1 MKKNALKLL
10 LVTVAFCMCL
20 GTMAGC
26 KKSNNSSDATMSD
39 EFLGEFYVEDS
50 SNSDGTDSSAGADTS
65 LTSGSSSTG
74 QNGSSSID
82 VSKLKGQTVQM
93 LMWRE
98 LNVAEKK
105 VLENFKK
112 STGIN
117 VRYTVVNQK
126 DYMTKVAGEIASG
139 SGLDICAIQSGGMS
153 ILTSDTY
160 PSAFP
165 VGTIATMQPF
175 FEATGQNPND
185 SIWAKSWMDPYK
197 INGKYYG
204 VAVAG
209 GWHTL
214 STVIYYN
221 KDLFEENGIKTP
233 RELWKAGNWNW
244 ETFRAAALEISNID
258 DYYVGY
264 AGRDSYAYMLSAG
277 CDYVDFDGKKFVNT
291 SNSATLKKAWEF
303 SNEMMSSGAQLRPDG
318 SSNYPQLFLEGK
330 FGMYGEGSY
339 CMLDIGMLGDYAYD
353 SKSVDFEIDAVPFPS
368 PKGQEPVAIHRGN
381 LFGIAKNAKNP
392 VAAGVFLRFW
402 LDPKNS
408 LSFSKT
414 AINKNMNDT
423 FEWVNSEKTKKK
435 AFLSGGVLGYQNAGQ
450 MVSLTADLL
459 TGTPIGIPTTIGKYQ
474 QFINTSVNQANKV
487 LN

>member
-10 LVTVAFCMCL
+10 SVTVAFCMCL

-26 KKSNNSSDATMSD
+26 NKSNNSSDATMSD

-50 SNSDGTDSSAGADTS
+50 SNSDGTDSTGDGTAS
-65 LTSGSSSTG
+65 TSGSSSTG

-153 ILTSDTY
+153 ILTSDIY

-244 ETFRAAALEISNID
+244 ETFKAAALEISNID
-258 DYYVGY
+258 D
-264 AGRDSYAYMLSAG
+264 
-277 CDYVDFDGKKFVNT
+277 
-291 SNSATLKKAWEF
+291 
-303 SNEMMSSGAQLRPDG
+303 
-318 SSNYPQLFLEGK
+318 
-330 FGMYGEGSY
+330 
-339 CMLDIGMLGDYAYD
+339 
-353 SKSVDFEIDAVPFPS
+353 
-368 PKGQEPVAIHRGN
+368 
-381 LFGIAKNAKNP
+381 
-392 VAAGVFLRFW
+392 
-402 LDPKNS
+402 
-408 LSFSKT
+408 
-414 AINKNMNDT
+414 
-423 FEWVNSEKTKKK
+423 
-435 AFLSGGVLGYQNAGQ
+435 
-450 MVSLTADLL
+450 
-459 TGTPIGIPTTIGKYQ
+459 
-474 QFINTSVNQANKV
+474 
-487 LN
+487 

>member
-10 LVTVAFCMCL
+10 SVTVAFCMCL

-26 KKSNNSSDATMSD
+26 NKSNNSSDATMSD

-50 SNSDGTDSSAGADTS
+50 SNSDGTDSTGDGTAS
-65 LTSGSSSTG
+65 TSGSSSTG

-153 ILTSDTY
+153 ILTSDIY

-244 ETFRAAALEISNID
+244 ETFKAAALEISNID

-291 SNSATLKKAWEF
+291 SNSAALKNAWEF
-303 SNEMMSSGAQLRPDG
+303 SNEMMSSGAQFRPDG
-318 SSNYPQLFLEGK
+318 SSNYPQLFLDGK

-368 PKGQEPVAIHRGN
+368 PKGQEAVAIHRGN

-392 VAAGVFLRFW
+392 VAAGVLLRFW

-423 FEWVNSEKTKKK
+423 FEWINSEKTKKK
-435 AFLSGGVLGYQNAGQ
+435 AFLSGGVLGYQNADRMGN
-450 MVSLTADLL
+450 LTYALL
-459 TGTPIGIPTTIGKYQ
+459 VGTPNEIPTTIGKFQ
-474 QFINTSVNQANKV
+474 QFINTSVDQANKV
-487 LN
+487 FN

>member
-10 LVTVAFCMCL
+10 AIMLVFCM
-20 GTMAGC
+20 
-26 KKSNNSSDATMSD
+26 
-39 EFLGEFYVEDS
+39 
-50 SNSDGTDSSAGADTS
+50 SAGALAGCGKKNTS
-65 LTSGSSSTG
+65 SVPVTDEEVIGEYYEEDESGASGSESTG
-74 QNGSSSID
+74 SGDNAASTGSAATGSASTNID
-82 VSKLKGQTVQM
+82 VSKLKGQTVTM

-105 VLENFKK
+105 VLENFQK

-117 VRYTVVNQK
+117 VKYTVVNQK
-126 DYMTKVAGEIASG
+126 EYMTKVAAEIASK

-165 VGTIATMQPF
+165 IGTVATMQPF

-185 SIWAKSWMDPYK
+185 SVWAKSWMDPYK
-197 INGKYYG
+197 VNGKYYG
-204 VAVAG
+204 VAIAG

-214 STVIYYN
+214 STVVYYN

-244 ETFRAAALEISNID
+244 DTFKAAALEISNID

-277 CDYVDFDGKKFVNT
+277 CDYVDFDGKKFINT
-291 SNSATLKKAWEF
+291 SNTAALKKAWEF
-303 SNEMMSSGAQLRPDG
+303 SNSMMSSGAQFRPDG
-318 SSNYPQLFLEGK
+318 SSNFPQLFLDGR
-330 FGMYGEGSY
+330 FGMYGDGSY

-353 SKSVDFEIDAVPFPS
+353 SKKVDFEIDAVPFPS
-368 PKGQEPVAIHRGN
+368 PKGQEAVAIHRGN

-414 AINKNMNDT
+414 AINKNMNDA
-423 FEWVNSEKTKKK
+423 FEWINSEKTKKK
-435 AFLSGGVLGYQNAGQ
+435 AFLSGGVLGYQNAERMGN
-450 MVSLTADLL
+450 LTYALL
-459 TGTPIGIPTTIGKYQ
+459 VGTPNEIPTTIGRFQ
-474 QFINTSVNQANKV
+474 QFINSSVDQANKV
-487 LN
+487 FN